1 MDEELRKL
9 FEEMIRGSVS
19 GMRDEIAG
27 EMRETR
33 GTGNLA
39 TITGAQTQVR
49 ERSKGE
55 GAARIIRALAAGKG
69 DPERA
74 ARFVRSKWEDDDVAK
89 ALESGADE
97 AGGFII
103 PPGYVNELIELLY
116 PMAVMRQMG
125 CTTMPMNNG
134 TLEIPKLTGGVA
146 AEYVGESQNI
156 TVDQPTFGTLNLA
169 WKKLAVIVPIS
180 NDLVR
185 DSSPN
190 ADTVVRDDAVTA
202 MALRED
208 RAFIRDDG
216 TGQRPTGMRFQ
227 EGITVLV
234 ATDVNALAG
243 SDAKIQAVRNDLSA
257 LELALEDS
265 NVRMIRPGYIIS
277 PRTFHFLANLTDGNG
292 NAVFRAELNQGRLNG
307 YPVRRSNQL
316 PNNLSFSRDEGATQ
330 LPNGSE
336 IYFADFAD
344 CIIGES
350 TSLIVDASGE
360 AAYHDGTALQAAFSR
375 DQTVIRLLARHDFG
389 LRHEEAVA
397 VLEGVDWGQAA

>member
-1 MDEELRKL
+1 MNEELRK
-9 FEEMIRGSVS
+9 FFEDMFKESISGMQEEMFG
-19 GMRDEIAG
+19 A
-27 EMRETR
+27 MREAR
-33 GTGNLA
+33 GTSNLA
-39 TITGAQTQVR
+39 GITGAQTQVR

-55 GAARIIRALAAGKG
+55 GAARIIRALAGGKG

-74 ARFVRSKWEDDDVAK
+74 ARFVRSKWEDEDVAK
-89 ALESGADE
+89 ALESGSDE

-103 PPGYVNELIELLY
+103 PPNYVAELIELLY

-134 TLEIPKLTGGVA
+134 TLEIPKLSGGVS

-180 NDLVR
+180 NDLIR
-185 DSSPN
+185 DSNPN

-227 EGITVLV
+227 EGIQTLV
-234 ATDVNALAG
+234 ATDVSGMNNV
-243 SDAKIQAVRNDLSA
+243 DAIAAVRSDLSRQ
-257 LELALEDS
+257 ELALENA
-265 NVRMIRPGYIIS
+265 NVRMIRPGRILS
-277 PRTFHFLANLTDGNG
+277 PRIWHFLSNLTDGNG
-292 NAVFRAELNQGRLNG
+292 NAVFRAELQQGRLNG

-316 PNNLSFSRDEGATQ
+316 PNSLAVTRGAETTN
-330 LPNGSE
+330 NGSE

-360 AAYHDGTALQAAFSR
+360 AAYHDGTAVQAAFSR

-389 LRHEEAVA
+389 LRHEEAVV
-397 VLEGVDWGQAA
+397 VLVDVDWGAA